1 MNVLPAAV
9 VSAVVLVG
17 CGPMP
22 GVPDAGASCMTAAK
36 TPPNLA
42 PNAEFECSGGLS
54 FKPLGT
60 GSRLE
65 PSMGR
70 TGSGLKFTTA
80 SGLFNN
86 SLTSDWKVVA
96 SGSATYCLTA
106 WLKSTSPATVLR
118 LTRYQPTSGQGLNQ
132 DFTSPGP
139 LTAWTKAPP
148 NVKLDIAVTAG
159 DELTVSV
166 NDRTETAGTVIE
178 LDDVD
183 LWLSA
188 SGRCDEAR

>member
-1 MNVLPAAV
+1 MS
-9 VSAVVLVG
+9 VSRAVVLGVLVAA

-22 GVPDAGASCMTAAK
+22 MTPDAGGSCASALK

-42 PNAEFECSGGLS
+42 PNAEFECAGTPP
-54 FKPLGT
+54 FRALGT
-60 GSRLE
+60 GSRVE
-65 PSMGR
+65 TVTGR
-70 TGSGLKFTTA
+70 SGQALRFTTA

-86 SLTSDWKVVA
+86 SLTSEWKVVA
-96 SGSATYCLTA
+96 TGTATYCLTA
-106 WLKSTSPATVLR
+106 WLKSTSTATVLR
-118 LTRYQPTSGQGLNQ
+118 LTRFQPTSGQGLNQ

-139 LTAWTKAPP
+139 LTTWTKAPP
-148 NVKLDIAVTAG
+148 NVKLDLSVSAG
-159 DELTVSV
+159 DEVTVSV

-183 LWLSA
+183 LWQSA